1 MSSVVE
7 HYPLSSR
14 MARLQPSAT
23 VGLLARVKQMKTE
36 GLPVISFGQG
46 EPDFP
51 TPVPIK
57 VAAFEAI
64 ERNQTKYTPAG
75 GTPELRERI
84 AAQLAAETGVDYSIA
99 QITVTNG
106 VKEALFLLFQAICE
120 AGDEVII
127 PAPYWVS
134 YVEQVNVAGA
144 TPVVVSASE
153 AHNFKLTAAE
163 LAAALT
169 PATRAVVLT
178 TPSNPTGA
186 VYTATEL
193 AALADVLRQHQQ
205 AHGSM
210 PYIITDEI
218 YDRVC
223 YIPYARWLRVAPDLA
238 PYTLVLN
245 GLSKTYAMTGWRIG
259 YLAGAQP
266 VVAAVRSLQS
276 HSTTH
281 PSSISQYAAIAA
293 YTPSTEL
300 DAIVTGMV
308 QAFQQRRD
316 LVLAALAD
324 IPGVSCTVP
333 DGAFYVFPNVQGLL
347 STPLGDGTV
356 VQSSFELADYLLN
369 TAHIAFV
376 PGEAFGAT
384 GYVRISYAQS
394 EEQLTE
400 GMQRFRRAVVGA

>member
-23 VGLLARVKQMKTE
+23 VGLLARVKQMKTD

-51 TPVPIK
+51 TPIPIK

-84 AAQLAAETGVDYSIA
+84 AARLAADTGVTYSVA

-144 TPVVVSASE
+144 TPVVVAASE

-169 PATRAVVLT
+169 PATRAFVLT

-186 VYTATEL
+186 VYTADEL

-218 YDRVC
+218 YDGVC
-223 YIPYARWLRVAPDLA
+223 YIPYARWLCVAPDLA

-245 GLSKTYAMTGWRIG
+245 GLSKTFAMTGWRIG

-300 DAIVTGMV
+300 TATVTGMV
-308 QAFQQRRD
+308 RAFQQRRD

-324 IPGVSCTVP
+324 IPGVTCTVP

-347 STPLGDGTV
+347 GTPLADGTV
-356 VQSSFELADYLLN
+356 VQSSFALADYLLN
-369 TAHIAFV
+369 TAYIAFV
-376 PGEAFGAT
+376 PGEAFGAA
-384 GYVRISYAQS
+384 GYVRIAYAQS
-394 EEQLTE
+394 EAQLTE
-400 GMQRFRRAVVGA
+400 GMQRFRQAVVGA